1 MAQILSQPVDF
12 LSERMLAQRR
22 RWGLLFAGSWL
33 GLGLAVL
40 ALMMFKGPTILDW
53 VLPVFY
59 GNILVNLKL
68 LLALKTPLI
77 MLWQEY
83 SWQLTGM
90 AVIMVVVVRE
100 FWVNSPLPQP
110 EEAEQ
115 GL

>member
-40 ALMMFKGPTILDW
+40 ALMMFKESAIFDW
-53 VLPVFY
+53 VLPAFY
-59 GNILVNLKL
+59 ENILVNLRL

-90 AVIMVVVVRE
+90 AVIMVVVRD
-100 FWVNSPLPQP
+100 FWLNSPLPQP